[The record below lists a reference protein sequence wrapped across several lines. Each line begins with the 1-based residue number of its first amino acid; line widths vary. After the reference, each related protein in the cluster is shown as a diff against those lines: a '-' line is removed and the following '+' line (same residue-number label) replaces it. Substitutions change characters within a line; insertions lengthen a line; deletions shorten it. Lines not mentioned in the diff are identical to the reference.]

1 MRKDWEYKK
10 LGEVANVVMGQSPDG
25 SNVNNENGMEFHQGK
40 INFGEQFLMKSDCF
54 TTQVTKVA
62 EKGSILLCVRA
73 PIGIINITDRD
84 ICIGRG
90 LCAIKEKTEV
100 DNLFLYYYLLNKKLY
115 FEKNSTG
122 STFKAISSKVVLNT
136 PIFLPPK
143 PTQLAIVAELDKL
156 NEMIRLKKQQLED
169 YDQLAQSIFYEMFG
183 DPVENEKGWEVKK
196 LGDICPPKPTQLAI
210 VAELDK
216 LNEMIRL
223 KKQQLEDYDQL
234 AQSIFYEMFGDP
246 VENEKGWEV
255 KKLGDICEVTS
266 AKRVFIEEVV
276 DSGVPFIRGTELTA
290 LNRLT
295 RGEKMEYSLF
305 ITKEHYERLK
315 AITGVPKYGD
325 LLIPSINSEGIAWIV
340 NTEEPLYFKD
350 GRVLWVHVNQ
360 DVFKSECLQK
370 IMNILLK
377 HTYKSMGGATF
388 SELKLFV
395 LRELKVPIPPI
406 ESQQQFAARIEAMER
421 QKQQVSETIKDLET
435 LLASRMQY
443 WFD

>member
-136 PIFLPPK
+136 PIFL
-143 PTQLAIVAELDKL
+143 
-156 NEMIRLKKQQLED
+156 
-169 YDQLAQSIFYEMFG
+169 
-183 DPVENEKGWEVKK
+183 
-196 LGDICPPKPTQLAI
+196 PPKPTQLAI

>member
-10 LGEVANVVMGQSPDG
+10 LKDICSFVGDGDWIESKDQSNAG
-25 SNVNNENGMEFHQGK
+25 LRLIQTGNIGNGIFHDK
-40 INFGEQFLMKSDCF
+40 
-54 TTQVTKVA
+54 A
-62 EKGSILLCVRA
+62 EKAKYISESTFIELSCTEIFHGDCLLSRLPD
-73 PIGIINITDRD
+73 PIGRSCILPQLNERAITAVDCTILRFTNKIYPTFFVYYTLSTPYAISIIS
-84 ICIGRG
+84 
-90 LCAIKEKTEV
+90 KT
-100 DNLFLYYYLLNKKLY
+100 
-115 FEKNSTG
+115 TG
-122 STFKAISSKVVLNT
+122 STRKRISRKNLEGILI
-136 PIFLPPK
+136 PIPPK
-143 PTQLAIVAELDKL
+143 PTQLAIVAELDKI
-156 NEMIRLKKQQLED
+156 NELIQLKKQQL
-169 YDQLAQSIFYEMFG
+169 
-183 DPVENEKGWEVKK
+183 K
-196 LGDICPPKPTQLAI
+196 
-210 VAELDK
+210 
-216 LNEMIRL
+216 
-223 KKQQLEDYDQL
+223 DYDQL

-295 RGEKMEYSLF
+295 RGEKMKYSLF

-406 ESQQQFAARIEAMER
+406 ESQQQFAARIEAIER

>member
-10 LGEVANVVMGQSPDG
+10 LGEVAFYPNDKISVDKIGANHYVG
-25 SNVNNENGMEFHQGK
+25 VENLLKDKAGILF
-40 INFGEQFLMKSDCF
+40 SDQLPNAATATCF
-54 TTQVTKVA
+54 KYND
-62 EKGSILLCVRA
+62 ILL
-73 PIGIINITDRD
+73 GNIRPYLKKIWLSNTEGGASGDVIVIRTSSD
-84 ICIGRG
+84 NILPNYLFKLLSSDKFFNYFNLYTKGAKMPRG
-90 LCAIKEKTEV
+90 DKNAIAKFIVPT
-100 DNLFLYYYLLNKKLY
+100 
-115 FEKNSTG
+115 
-122 STFKAISSKVVLNT
+122 
-136 PIFLPPK
+136 PPK
-143 PTQLAIVAELDKL
+143 PTQLAIVAELDKI
-156 NEMIRLKKQQLED
+156 NELIQLKKQQL
-169 YDQLAQSIFYEMFG
+169 
-183 DPVENEKGWEVKK
+183 K
-196 LGDICPPKPTQLAI
+196 
-210 VAELDK
+210 
-216 LNEMIRL
+216 
-223 KKQQLEDYDQL
+223 DYDQL

-406 ESQQQFAARIEAMER
+406 ESQQQFAARIEAIER

>member
-1 MRKDWEYKK
+1 MRKDWENKK
-10 LGEVANVVMGQSPDG
+10 LGEIGTIITG
-25 SNVNNENGMEFHQGK
+25 STPSTKDNSNYLPQEYCFVKPSDLIEYGISK
-40 INFGEQFLMKSDCF
+40 I
-54 TTQVTKVA
+54 
-62 EKGSILLCVRA
+62 
-73 PIGIINITDRD
+73 
-84 ICIGRG
+84 
-90 LCAIKEKTEV
+90 EKTEFYV
-100 DNLFLYYYLLNKKLY
+100 SKKGFSISRALPAGTVLVSCIGSIGKIGVLTKEACSNQQINAIVPFDNIDSFYLAYILSGMKYKFKEIANAPVVPIINKTA
-115 FEKNSTG
+115 F
-122 STFKAISSKVVLNT
+122 SKIII
-136 PIFLPPK
+136 PIPPK
-143 PTQLAIVAELDKL
+143 TTQLSIVAELDKL

-169 YDQLAQSIFYEMFG
+169 YDQL
-183 DPVENEKGWEVKK
+183 
-196 LGDICPPKPTQLAI
+196 T
-210 VAELDK
+210 
-216 LNEMIRL
+216 
-223 KKQQLEDYDQL
+223 
-234 AQSIFYEMFGDP
+234 QSIFYEMFGDP

-295 RGEKMEYSLF
+295 RGEKMKYSLF

-406 ESQQQFAARIEAMER
+406 ESQQQFAARIEAIER